1 MYPNSPQV
9 NTNTQPSFMVNNE
22 DEIDLKVILFNYLQY
37 WPIIL
42 IFMVA
47 GLVSAFLF
55 NRYATSIYK
64 VESSILV
71 TDDKPTLGTDL
82 FESSGLGMLQ
92 GKNNIE
98 NEIGI
103 LKSYS
108 IAEQT
113 ISELNLNVQYFK
125 EDFLRTTQ
133 LYGNVPVL
141 VTVDWKQPQ
150 LVGGTFKIEVI
161 DDNTFRLSVEEE
173 AFSVYSPTDKF
184 FKSRYEGTLALK
196 PTYTF
201 GETVSGDNFSFKID
215 RVNVL
220 PDDEFLFKILDT
232 PTLALKFRGDLTVTP
247 INKQASILN
256 LSLETPVRRLG
267 QDYINKLMEMYLQ
280 RELNEKNVA
289 SENTVQF
296 INQQLSGI
304 TDSLRFSENRL
315 EKYRTE
321 NRVFNLSTQGAVI
334 FERLQE
340 LEKEK
345 GQTEVTLNYYKTL
358 QAYLANNQSSDLVA
372 PSVIGITDPLLN
384 SLVQSLSELQAEQTR
399 LKANFTA
406 QTPAVRENASR
417 IQNAKRALEENVN
430 LAYQNT
436 QSVLSDLNNRIKMI
450 ERDVNSLPQTERNLL
465 GIQRQFSINENI
477 YVYLLQ

>member
-71 TDDKPTLGTDL
+71 TDDKPTLGADL

-108 IAEQT
+108 LAEQT
-113 ISELNLNVQYFK
+113 INELSLNVEYFQ
-125 EDFLRTTQ
+125 EEFLRTTQ
-133 LYGNVPVL
+133 LYGSVPVL

-150 LVGGTFKIEVI
+150 LIGGTFKIEVI
-161 DDNTFRLSVEEE
+161 DDETFHLTVVEEGV
-173 AFSVYSPTDKF
+173 SVYSHTDKF
-184 FKSRYEGTLALK
+184 FKSKYEGTVVLK
-196 PTYTF
+196 PVYSF
-201 GETVSGDNFSFKID
+201 GETVSGDNFSFKIN
-215 RVNVL
+215 RVSVL
-220 PDDEFLFKILDT
+220 PEDEILFRILDT
-232 PTLALKFRGDLTVTP
+232 PTLALKLREELTVTP

-289 SENTVQF
+289 SENT
-296 INQQLSGI
+296 
-304 TDSLRFSENRL
+304 
-315 EKYRTE
+315 
-321 NRVFNLSTQGAVI
+321 
-334 FERLQE
+334 
-340 LEKEK
+340 
-345 GQTEVTLNYYKTL
+345 
-358 QAYLANNQSSDLVA
+358 
-372 PSVIGITDPLLN
+372 
-384 SLVQSLSELQAEQTR
+384 
-399 LKANFTA
+399 
-406 QTPAVRENASR
+406 
-417 IQNAKRALEENVN
+417 
-430 LAYQNT
+430 
-436 QSVLSDLNNRIKMI
+436 
-450 ERDVNSLPQTERNLL
+450 
-465 GIQRQFSINENI
+465 
-477 YVYLLQ
+477 